1 VKQWVL
7 TIRLEPNLKINYKG
21 QTGIMSDLLN
31 QDEKYE
37 VEILSWDEKVVLFRN
52 QQQGKVWFIVTK
64 LTGMEQEEG
73 IKRYATRF
81 CIEKIFQNLKSSGSD
96 LEETK
101 KYSRFKRL
109 FLLPS
114 IQLFSVV
121 R

>member
-1 VKQWVL
+1 
-7 TIRLEPNLKINYKG
+7 
-21 QTGIMSDLLN
+21 MSDLLN